1 MWSEFIEYV
10 LLRLVQVG
18 IIVMTFGA
26 MYEVYK
32 LL

>member
-1 MWSEFIEYV
+1 MWDEAV
-10 LLRLVQVG
+10 LYIMLRLIQVG
-18 IIVMTFGA
+18 LVILTIGA

>member
-1 MWSEFIEYV
+1 MWDEAV
-10 LLRLVQVG
+10 LYIMLRLVQVG
-18 IIVMTFGA
+18 LVILTIGA